1 MEKEA
6 DVTGQ
11 VERTAWFSRIVA
23 LPVLL
28 FAVLIGYLA
37 WVSTESPAVMA
48 AYLAAF
54 VLMAYWLY
62 TPKSPRHIIVRQILS
77 LCLIWGCL
85 VIFAFTW
92 AMFELRPELFGGS
105 GSVSA
110 GEMEMMLTSVRL
122 SFGFWGV
129 VFALAAFFASRR
141 IYRALDRN
149 LQLSG
154 LFSRYVPPAV
164 IAQMLKSEEDFF
176 KTHKIELTV
185 MFVDLRGFTAASV
198 NLTAEQVKELI
209 NVFMGIMIPLAHSWR
224 GTVDKTVGDEIMVLF
239 GAPISYPD
247 HADQAVKTALAF
259 LKAHAEVSAEWQKR
273 GLPSLEMGIGINTGE
288 MVVGNIG
295 CKERVDYTVLGHH
308 VNLGARLCGKAAGS
322 QILISEFT
330 RARLSEEVKQRV
342 PPENYQELEAKGIAG
357 TVKAYSVNPDLD

>member
-1 MEKEA
+1 MDNDTMEQ
-6 DVTGQ
+6 TG
-11 VERTAWFSRIVA
+11 TKWTTKALA

-28 FAVLIGYLA
+28 FGLLIGYLA
-37 WVSTESPAVMA
+37 WVATENSVARA
-48 AYLAAF
+48 AYVVGFL
-54 VLMAYWLY
+54 LIAYWLY
-62 TPKSPRHIIVRQILS
+62 TPKSPRHIIIRQILS

-92 AMFELRPELFGGS
+92 AMFEARPELFGK
-105 GSVSA
+105 VDA
-110 GEMEMMLTSVRL
+110 GEMQLMLTSIRL

-129 VFALAAFFASRR
+129 VFALGAFFASRR
-141 IYRALDRN
+141 IYRSLERN

-154 LFSRYVPPAV
+154 LFSRYVPPSV

-176 KTHKIELTV
+176 KTHKVELSV
-185 MFVDLRGFTAASV
+185 MFVDLRGFTAASA

-239 GAPISYPD
+239 GAPIAYAD

-259 LKAHAEVSAEWQKR
+259 LKAHAEVNAEWQKR
-273 GLPSLEMGIGINTGE
+273 GLPSLQMGIGINTGE
-288 MVVGNIG
+288 MAVGNIG

-322 QILISEFT
+322 QILISEYT
-330 RARLSEEVKQRV
+330 RAHLSEELKRLV
-342 PPENYQELEAKGIAG
+342 PPENYLEIEAKGIAG
-357 TVKAYSVNPDLD
+357 TVKAYSVNTAPG

>member
-1 MEKEA
+1 MENENIP
-6 DVTGQ
+6 
-11 VERTAWFSRIVA
+11 VEQARTKWTTKMLAV
-23 LPVLL
+23 PVLL

-37 WVSTESPAVMA
+37 WMSTESPVVKA
-48 AYLAAF
+48 AYLAGF
-54 VLMAYWLY
+54 LLMAYWLY

-85 VIFAFTW
+85 VIFLFTW
-92 AMFELRPELFGGS
+92 AMFEARPEVFGKIDT
-105 GSVSA
+105 A
-110 GEMEMMLTSVRL
+110 NPDELRTMLTSVRIA
-122 SFGFWGV
+122 FGFWGA
-129 VFALAAFFASRR
+129 VFALGAFFASRR
-141 IYRALDRN
+141 IYRSLERN

-154 LFSRYVPPAV
+154 LFSRYVPPSV

-176 KTHKIELTV
+176 KTHKIELSV
-185 MFVDLRGFTAASV
+185 MFVDLRGFTAASA

-239 GAPISYPD
+239 GAPIAYAD
-247 HADQAVKTALAF
+247 HADQAVKTARAF
-259 LKAHAEVSAEWQKR
+259 LQAHAEVSAEWQKR
-273 GLPSLEMGIGINTGE
+273 GLPNLQMGIGINTGE

-308 VNLGARLCGKAAGS
+308 VNLGARLCGKAAGA

-330 RARLSEEVKQRV
+330 RSRLSEDVRQLV
-342 PPENYQELEAKGIAG
+342 PLENYLEIEAKGIAG
-357 TVKAYSVNPDLD
+357 TVKAYSVKTG